1 MKKIV
6 VATAL
11 VAMSATA
18 SADNLTRWLL
28 GGTLIGAAV
37 VALNQSVPNQQ
48 YYQPGPPPK
57 VENEPYQSN
66 VVYLQ
71 GPPNQQTVS
80 RAEYPR
86 MAPPPIESPRTK
98 YIREC
103 QRYGFSMDKCINIWD
118 GPPIQEPNIVITPVK

>member
-1 MKKIV
+1 MKRTV
-6 VATAL
+6 LALAL
-11 VAMSATA
+11 VGVSATA
-18 SADNLTRWLL
+18 SADNITRWLL

-48 YYQPGPPPK
+48 YYQPQAPAPR
-57 VENEPYQSN
+57 EPYQSN

-71 GPPNQQTVS
+71 GPPNQQTVT

-86 MAPPPIESPRTK
+86 QAPPPIESPRTK

-103 QRYGFSMDKCINIWD
+103 QRYGYTMDQCIRIWD
-118 GPPIQEPNIVITPVK
+118 GPPIQEPALIVTPVQ